1 MTPEELNTAIY
12 HKMEAEQDS
21 YRDWLLTLPPDE
33 ILQHAYE
40 YAVRQDILFAM
51 GDLELQPEQCRA
63 FLKSPSPVADILKD
77 FEKLELG
84 YMDAIR
90 DCIDGRASKMMQ
102 LEKQKEA
109 R

>member
-1 MTPEELNTAIY
+1 MTPEEMNTAIY

-51 GDLELQPEQCRA
+51 EDLELQPEQCRA
-63 FLKSPSPVADILKD
+63 LLKSPSPVADILKD

-84 YMDAIR
+84 YMGTIL
-90 DCIDGRASKMMQ
+90 DCIEGRAAKMIQ
-102 LEKQKEA
+102 LEKEV

>member
-1 MTPEELNTAIY
+1 MTPEELNTASY

-51 GDLELQPEQCRA
+51 EDLELQPEQWC
-63 FLKSPSPVADILKD
+63 
-77 FEKLELG
+77 G
-84 YMDAIR
+84 TW
-90 DCIDGRASKMMQ
+90 MQ
-102 LEKQKEA
+102 SGPLTTP
-109 R
+109 RPCG